1 MSPGQQQ
8 EGERGLNLLASC
20 GEAKAVRLNSIQRSG
35 SRVHPS
41 VLAVSLLTAA
51 APQEAKPGL
60 STPGAGMWHVYTPG
74 IFMDLPWGDT
84 ARRIQLFTMGH
95 SHSLETPFTLCCVQS
110 NHLQEASSVKKDR
123 MRRMITINLPVIVC
137 MR

>member
-20 GEAKAVRLNSIQRSG
+20 GEVKAVRLNSIQRSG

-41 VLAVSLLTAA
+41 VLAGILLTAGTA

-60 STPGAGMWHVYTPG
+60 RTPGAGMWHVYTPG
-74 IFMDLPWGDT
+74 IFMDP
-84 ARRIQLFTMGH
+84 AMGRH
-95 SHSLETPFTLCCVQS
+95 
-110 NHLQEASSVKKDR
+110 
-123 MRRMITINLPVIVC
+123 
-137 MR
+137 